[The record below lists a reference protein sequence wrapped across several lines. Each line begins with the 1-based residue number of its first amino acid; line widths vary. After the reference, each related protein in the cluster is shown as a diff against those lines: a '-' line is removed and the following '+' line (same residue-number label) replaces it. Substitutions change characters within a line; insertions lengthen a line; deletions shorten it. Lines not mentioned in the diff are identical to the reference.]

1 MAAERE
7 GLAEQRIFLYPPVLR
22 WWRDRGA
29 VIISPFGKRC
39 SSGPNPG
46 ILGSAYVCG
55 EVVLGESSVAPD

>member
-29 VIISPFGKRC
+29 VIISPFGKRGS
-39 SSGPNPG
+39 SSGPNLG
-46 ILGSAYVCG
+46 ILG
-55 EVVLGESSVAPD
+55 